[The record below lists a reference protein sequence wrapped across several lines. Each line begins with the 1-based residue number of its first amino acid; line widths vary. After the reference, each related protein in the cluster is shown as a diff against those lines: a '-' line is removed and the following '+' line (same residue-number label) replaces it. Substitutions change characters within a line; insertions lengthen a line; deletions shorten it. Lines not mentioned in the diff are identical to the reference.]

1 MRKRNRLAFGPALA
15 AVWAVL
21 LSASACREIL
31 TVKTKID
38 IPAVPAVKLEG
49 ITEIAIGD
57 FLVDTSSKEFEIGP
71 ALTGYLRDEIKPEFK
86 GRLSVVPVSWTDAA
100 QVDRP
105 EAWTGILAEP
115 KDKLILTGRAEY
127 LQDVR
132 KALVA
137 KDRRA
142 IDDGPFAPESPWSE
156 RKNFELKLDVYVIK
170 AETGE
175 TLLKTNFTE
184 SIIVENRRQ
193 TPEFAFYEILQKVR
207 LKLFRLLFGTVRNQ
221 ERYLLAR

>member
-1 MRKRNRLAFGPALA
+1 MRKRSRLARAPALA
-15 AVWAVL
+15 AACAVL

-38 IPAVPAVKLEG
+38 IPAVPAVKLDG

-57 FLVDTSSKEFEIGP
+57 FLVETPSKEFEIGP

-86 GRLSVVPVSWTDAA
+86 GRLSAIPVSWSDAA
-100 QVDRP
+100 QADRP
-105 EAWTGILAEP
+105 EAWTGILTEP
-115 KDKLILTGRAEY
+115 KDKLILTGRVQY
-127 LQDVR
+127 VQDVR

-142 IDDGPFAPESPWSE
+142 IDDGPFAPETPWSE
-156 RKNFELKLDVYVIK
+156 RKNFEIKLDVYVIQ

-175 TLLKTNFTE
+175 TLLKRNFTE
-184 SIIVENRRQ
+184 SVIVENRRQ
-193 TPEFAFYEILQKVR
+193 TPEFAFYELLQRVR